1 MSGEDGPIAELP
13 PDTLPYLMPVYEH
26 FHRESSWPVL
36 RRLQHALFQSG
47 DRAVLKHLVEA
58 IPRHLLSHDPV
69 SDELRLSARGILAIA
84 GPDAQEL
91 LDLVALVRLAVSRYR
106 EDSEGALTSSD
117 ATTLGLSSARMSR
130 AHLIARDEPY
140 LWRGGRWNDS
150 TWEMPLSDD
159 IWEFDGVST
168 VDAYFAT
175 SERLR
180 GRHVARI
187 QGLNVLGPPM
197 VAPRIAGMRDVEW
210 GAVLGQLH
218 PDVVHAAGT
227 LFNDGHFAPAIFA
240 AFKALEFRVQEQTGI
255 DRTGVDLMAH
265 VFKEQNPLIDLAV
278 EPGRS
283 GDDERK
289 GFRFIFMGVMAGVRN
304 PKAHGQVEQA
314 DPQRTMEYLALA
326 SLLMRRLDDATEV
339 RDGDH

>member
-1 MSGEDGPIAELP
+1 
-13 PDTLPYLMPVYEH
+13 MPVYEH

-47 DRAVLKHLVEA
+47 DRAALKHLVEA

-69 SDELRLSARGILAIA
+69 SGELRLSARGIRAIA

-91 LDLVALVRLAVSRYR
+91 LDLVALIQLAVSRYR
-106 EDSEGALTSSD
+106 EDSEGTLTSSD
-117 ATTLGLSSARMSR
+117 AATLGLPSARLSR

-140 LWRGGRWNDS
+140 LWRGGQWDDS
-150 TWEMPLSDD
+150 TWEMRLSDD

-175 SERLR
+175 TQRLR
-180 GRHVARI
+180 ERHAAGV
-187 QGLNVLGPPM
+187 QGMSIPGPST
-197 VAPRIAGMRDVEW
+197 AALRFAGMRDAEL
-210 GAVLGQLH
+210 GVLGQLH
-218 PDVVHAAGT
+218 PDILRAAGS
-227 LFNDGHFAPAIFA
+227 LFNDRYFALAIFE
-240 AFKALEFRVQEQTGI
+240 AFKAIEGRVRERTGI

-265 VFKEQNPLIDLAV
+265 VFKEQDPLIDLAV

-304 PKAHGQVEQA
+304 PKAHGHVEQS

-326 SLLMRRLDDATEV
+326 SLLMRRLDDATEA
-339 RDGDH
+339 RDGDD